1 MILRNYRLQLF
12 NFFWAEFIGKCFFVH
27 LLLEELFIKVP
38 IAFNIDGCRRGQ
50 FAFMSLPPLLYEN
63 LSCQARWATITMV
76 EILMEGEAT
85 YLKAFE
91 QQSTLDA
98 QTLTYLS
105 DRVVSKH

>member
-1 MILRNYRLQLF
+1 M
-12 NFFWAEFIGKCFFVH
+12 
-27 LLLEELFIKVP
+27 LLEELFIKVP

-50 FAFMSLPPLLYEN
+50 FAYLSLPPLLSEN
-63 LSCQARWATITMV
+63 LSSQVGNNYNGTV

-91 QQSTLDA
+91 QQTMLDA

-105 DRVVSKH
+105 DRVVSKHYFELLLVKETH

>member
-1 MILRNYRLQLF
+1 MVSASLFTCYWKNYSSRCLSLLILMV
-12 NFFWAEFIGKCFFVH
+12 AGE
-27 LLLEELFIKVP
+27 
-38 IAFNIDGCRRGQ
+38 RRVQ
-50 FAFMSLPPLLYEN
+50 FAFMSLQPLLYEN

-76 EILMEGEAT
+76 ETLMEGEAT

-91 QQSTLDA
+91 QQTMLDA

>member
-1 MILRNYRLQLF
+1 
-12 NFFWAEFIGKCFFVH
+12 
-27 LLLEELFIKVP
+27 
-38 IAFNIDGCRRGQ
+38 
-50 FAFMSLPPLLYEN
+50 MSLPPLLYEN
-63 LSCQARWATITMV
+63 LSCQARWATIITMV

-91 QQSTLDA
+91 QQTMLDA